1 MSYSWPRSITADDDF
16 ADFDCGEPTLDD
28 WLRKRALANQA
39 AGASH
44 CYVTCSD
51 GRVVGFYTLSA
62 GSVVRVSAPKRVR
75 TNMPDPIPVILLGRM
90 GVDLKHQGQG
100 LGAQLVRDAIEQTVR
115 AADVIGLAALL
126 VHTQTLTARAFWEH
140 YDFLPSPTDSMH
152 LMLPI
157 KDARVLVHGGV

>member
-1 MSYSWPRSITADDDF
+1 MSYSSPRSLTAEDDF
-16 ADFDCGEPTLDD
+16 ADFDCGESSLDN
-28 WLRKRALANQA
+28 WLRQHALANQA

-51 GRVVGFYTLSA
+51 DRVVGFYTLST
-62 GSVVRVSAPKRVR
+62 GSVVRASAPKRVR

-90 GVDLKHQGQG
+90 AVDLKHQGQG

-115 AADVIGLAALL
+115 AADAIGLAALL
-126 VHTQTLTARAFWEH
+126 VHTQTETARAFWEH
-140 YDFLPSPTDSMH
+140 YEFVRSPTDEMH

-157 KDARVLVHGGV
+157 KAARVLVRGGV